1 MLLFVERFGGQ
12 MGNIDE
18 RVRRLV
24 HLESC
29 SLLLNTFQ
37 SAAAGTLKYRCGTN
51 KRGGE
56 QDLMDLASIKC
67 QTRLILTASS
77 FAAALSLLSPPGA
90 QNVTMRFAGCRHFF
104 NFHSAQSRIRIATKS
119 NATHTTHCA
128 HVKLM
133 QQLSFDGAYQRHPE
147 V

>member
-1 MLLFVERFGGQ
+1 

-24 HLESC
+24 LGSSQELLSP
-29 SLLLNTFQ
+29 SLHFTLYTFQ

-128 HVKLM
+128 HVKLT